1 LKSFIADTLRQVE
14 ENQRLTQTSPAGPV
28 GSQEDAELEKML
40 EDLRVDVRIFGCG
53 GGGSNTINR
62 LVESGIHGAELFAL
76 NTDASHLLHVN
87 APHKVLLGK
96 RLTRGLGAGALPQV
110 GEEAAKEAEEDIR
123 RHMASADIAFVT
135 CGLGGGTGTGS
146 APVVAKMAKDAGA
159 LTISVVTLPFSAEG
173 HTRMQNAQYG
183 LDALRRVCD
192 TVLVIPND
200 KLLEIAPKLPLDMA
214 FKVADEVLMRA
225 IRGITEMITTP
236 GLVNLD
242 FNDLKTIMQNGGM
255 AMVGIGESNDPR
267 EKAQEAV
274 KGALNSPLID
284 VDISQAHGALVDV
297 RGGDDMTIQEAEG
310 VVAEIGRHIHPQ
322 ARIIWGAS
330 VVPSLQNTMQV
341 MVVMT
346 GVTPRE
352 AKAPVARAAQKVAA
366 PPASAPAAAP
376 AHARGGGGGS
386 GAIDFIR

>member
-1 LKSFIADTLRQVE
+1 VKSFIADTLRQVD
-14 ENQRLTQTSPAGPV
+14 ENNKLTQGSPTSPT
-28 GSQEDAELEKML
+28 GSQEDAELESLL
-40 EDLRVDVRIFGCG
+40 EGLRVDVRIFGCG

-62 LVESGIHGAELFAL
+62 LVESGIHGADLYAL

-87 APHKVLLGK
+87 SPHKILLGK

-110 GEEAAKEAEEDIR
+110 GEEAAKEAEDDIK
-123 RHMASADIAFVT
+123 RHASGADIAFIT
-135 CGLGGGTGTGS
+135 CGMGGGTGTGA
-146 APVVAKMAKDAGA
+146 APFVAKICKDAGA
-159 LTISVVTLPFSAEG
+159 LTIGVVTIPFSAEG

-183 LDALRRVCD
+183 LDALKRVAD
-192 TVLVIPND
+192 TVIVIPND

-255 AMVGIGESNDPR
+255 AMVGIGESSDPR
-267 EKAQEAV
+267 EKAKEAV
-274 KGALNSPLID
+274 QGALNSPLID
-284 VDISQAHGALVDV
+284 VDISTAHGALVDV
-297 RGGDDMTIQEAEG
+297 RGGEDMTIQEAES
-310 VVAEIGRHIHPQ
+310 VVSEIGRHVHPQ

-341 MVVMT
+341 MVVLT

-352 AKAPVARAAQKVAA
+352 GKPVVAGAKPEKTQAA
-366 PPASAPAAAP
+366 PPKPAPASAKA
-376 AHARGGGGGS
+376 GMG
-386 GAIDFIR
+386 IDFLRH

>member
-1 LKSFIADTLRQVE
+1 VE
-14 ENQRLTQTSPAGPV
+14 DNQKLTQTAPSPPV
-28 GSQEDAELEKML
+28 GSQEDAELEKLL
-40 EDLRVDVRIFGCG
+40 EDLKVDVRIFGCG

-62 LVESGIHGAELFAL
+62 LVESGIMGAELFAL
-76 NTDASHLLHVN
+76 NTDAAHLLHVN
-87 APHKVLLGK
+87 SPHKILLGK

-110 GEEAAKEAEEDIR
+110 GEEAAREAQDDIR
-123 RHMASADIAFVT
+123 RFVSGSDIAFVT

-146 APVVAKMAKDAGA
+146 APFVAKLAKDAGA
-159 LTISVVTLPFSAEG
+159 LTIGVVTMPFSAEG
-173 HTRMQNAQYG
+173 HTRLQNANYG
-183 LDALRRVCD
+183 LEALKAHSD
-192 TVLVIPND
+192 TVIVIPND

-267 EKAQEAV
+267 EKSKEAV
-274 KGALNSPLID
+274 TGALNSPLID
-284 VDISQAHGALVDV
+284 VDISTAHGALVDV
-297 RGGDDMTIQEAEG
+297 RGGEDMTIQEAES
-310 VVAEIGRHIHPQ
+310 VVSDIGRHVHPQ

-330 VVPSLQNTMQV
+330 VVPSLQNAMQV
-341 MVVMT
+341 MVVLT

-352 AKAPVARAAQKVAA
+352 SKPVIPGAKAAT
-366 PPASAPAAAP
+366 AAP
-376 AHARGGGGGS
+376 APRPVPAATKAAIG
-386 GAIDFIR
+386 IDFLRH

>member
-1 LKSFIADTLRQVE
+1 MKSFIADTLRQVD
-14 ENQRLTQTSPAGPV
+14 ENQKLTQVAPGAPT
-28 GSQEDAELEKML
+28 GSQEDAELEKLL

-62 LVESGIHGAELFAL
+62 LVESGIHGADLFAL

-87 APHKVLLGK
+87 SPHKILLGK

-123 RHMASADIAFVT
+123 RHAGGADIAFVT
-135 CGLGGGTGTGS
+135 CGMGGGTGTGS
-146 APVVAKMAKDAGA
+146 APFVAKLAKDGGA
-159 LTISVVTLPFSAEG
+159 LTIGVVTVPFSAEG

-183 LDALRRVCD
+183 LDALKRVAD
-192 TVLVIPND
+192 TVIVIPND

-255 AMVGIGESNDPR
+255 AMVGIGESTDPR
-267 EKAQEAV
+267 EKAKEAV
-274 KGALNSPLID
+274 AGALNSPLID
-284 VDISQAHGALVDV
+284 VDISTAHGALVDV
-297 RGGDDMTIQEAEG
+297 RGGEDMTIQEAES
-310 VVAEIGRHIHPQ
+310 VVSEIGKHVHPQ

-341 MVVMT
+341 MVVLT

-352 AKAPVARAAQKVAA
+352 GKPAPAAPAAQKVQA
-366 PPASAPAAAP
+366 PAPRPVPAS
-376 AHARGGGGGS
+376 S
-386 GAIDFIR
+386 SKGAGIDFVRH

>member
-1 LKSFIADTLRQVE
+1 MKSFISDTLRQVE
-14 ENQRLTQTSPAGPV
+14 DNKRLTESVPNAPL
-28 GSQEDAELEKML
+28 GSQEDAELESLL
-40 EDLRVDVRIFGCG
+40 EGLRVDVRIFGCG

-62 LVESGIHGAELFAL
+62 LVESGIQGAELFAM
-76 NTDASHLLHVN
+76 NTDAAHLLHVN
-87 APHKVLLGK
+87 SPHKVLLGK

-110 GEEAAKEAEEDIR
+110 GEEAAKEAEDDIR
-123 RHMASADIAFVT
+123 RFVGGADIAFIT

-146 APVVAKMAKDAGA
+146 APFVCKLAKDAGA
-159 LTISVVTLPFSAEG
+159 LTIGVVTMPFSAEG
-173 HTRMQNAQYG
+173 HTRLQNANYG
-183 LDALRRVCD
+183 LDALKRYAD
-192 TVLVIPND
+192 TVIVIPND

-255 AMVGIGESNDPR
+255 AMVGIGESSDPR
-267 EKAQEAV
+267 EKASEAV
-274 KGALNSPLID
+274 TGALNSPLID
-284 VDISQAHGALVDV
+284 VDISTAHGALVDV
-297 RGGDDMTIQEAEG
+297 RGGEDMTIQEAES
-310 VVAEIGRHIHPQ
+310 VVSDIGKHVHPQ

-341 MVVMT
+341 MVVLT

-352 AKAPVARAAQKVAA
+352 QKPFVAGAKSA
-366 PPASAPAAAP
+366 ASAPAPKPAPQAAK
-376 AHARGGGGGS
+376 AGLG
-386 GAIDFIR
+386 IDFLRH

>member
-1 LKSFIADTLRQVE
+1 MKSFIADTLRQVE
-14 ENQRLTQTSPAGPV
+14 ENQRYVQATPGAPT

-62 LVESGIHGAELFAL
+62 LVESGIHGADLFAL

-87 APHKVLLGK
+87 SPHKILLGK
-96 RLTRGLGAGALPQV
+96 RLTRGLGAGSLPQV
-110 GEEAAKEAEEDIR
+110 GEEAAKEAEDDIR
-123 RHMASADIAFVT
+123 RYVSSADIAFIT
-135 CGLGGGTGTGS
+135 CGMGGGTGTGA
-146 APVVAKMAKDAGA
+146 APFVAKIAKEAGA
-159 LTISVVTLPFSAEG
+159 LTIGVVTLPFSAEG

-183 LDALRRVCD
+183 LDALKRYAD
-192 TVLVIPND
+192 TVIVIPND

-255 AMVGIGESNDPR
+255 AMVGIGESTDPR
-267 EKAQEAV
+267 EKAREAV
-274 KGALNSPLID
+274 SGALNSPLID
-284 VDISQAHGALVDV
+284 VDISSAHGALVDV
-297 RGGDDMTIQEAEG
+297 RGGEDMTIQEAES
-310 VVAEIGRHIHPQ
+310 VVSEIGKHVHPQ

-341 MVVMT
+341 MVVLT
-346 GVTPRE
+346 GVTQRE
-352 AKAPVARAAQKVAA
+352 SKPFVPGAKAQAAA
-366 PPASAPAAAP
+366 PLAPKAAPAASKA
-376 AHARGGGGGS
+376 GLG
-386 GAIDFIR
+386 IDFLRQ

>member
-1 LKSFIADTLRQVE
+1 MKSFIADTLRQVD
-14 ENQRLTQTSPAGPV
+14 ENQKLTQAPSAPT

-40 EDLRVDVRIFGCG
+40 EGLRVDVRIFGCG

-62 LVESGIHGAELFAL
+62 LVESGIHGADLFAL

-87 APHKVLLGK
+87 SPHKILLGK

-123 RHMASADIAFVT
+123 RHVAGADIAFIT
-135 CGLGGGTGTGS
+135 CGMGGGTGTGS
-146 APVVAKMAKDAGA
+146 APYVAKLAKDGGA
-159 LTISVVTLPFSAEG
+159 LTIGVVTLPFSAEG

-183 LDALRRVCD
+183 LDALKRVAD
-192 TVLVIPND
+192 TVIVIPND

-255 AMVGIGESNDPR
+255 AMVGIGESSDPR
-267 EKAQEAV
+267 EKAKEAV
-274 KGALNSPLID
+274 AGALNSPLID
-284 VDISQAHGALVDV
+284 VDISTAHGALVDV
-297 RGGDDMTIQEAEG
+297 RGGEDMTIQEAES
-310 VVAEIGRHIHPQ
+310 VVSEIGRHVHPQ

-341 MVVMT
+341 MVVLT
-346 GVTPRE
+346 GVTARE
-352 AKAPVARAAQKVAA
+352 PKAASPVATGQKSGTPA
-366 PPASAPAAAP
+366 PKLVPAAAKV
-376 AHARGGGGGS
+376 
-386 GAIDFIR
+386 GAGIDFIRH

>member
-1 LKSFIADTLRQVE
+1 MKSFIADTLRQVD
-14 ENQRLTQTSPAGPV
+14 ENQKFTQAAPGAPT

-62 LVESGIHGAELFAL
+62 LVESGIHGADLFAL

-87 APHKVLLGK
+87 SPHKILLGK

-123 RHMASADIAFVT
+123 RYAGGADIAFIT
-135 CGLGGGTGTGS
+135 CGMGGGTGTGS
-146 APVVAKMAKDAGA
+146 APFVAKLAKDGGA
-159 LTISVVTLPFSAEG
+159 LTIGVVTLPFSAEG

-183 LDALRRVCD
+183 LDALKRVAD
-192 TVLVIPND
+192 TVIVIPND

-255 AMVGIGESNDPR
+255 AMVGIGESSDPR
-267 EKAQEAV
+267 EKAKEAV
-274 KGALNSPLID
+274 AGALNSPLID
-284 VDISQAHGALVDV
+284 VDISTAHGALVDV
-297 RGGDDMTIQEAEG
+297 RGGEDMTIQEAES
-310 VVAEIGRHIHPQ
+310 VVSEIGKHVHPQ

-341 MVVMT
+341 MVVLT

-352 AKAPVARAAQKVAA
+352 GKPAA
-366 PPASAPAAAP
+366 PAASGQKTAAPAPKPVPASAKA
-376 AHARGGGGGS
+376 GVG
-386 GAIDFIR
+386 IDFVRH

>member
-1 LKSFIADTLRQVE
+1 MKSFIADTLRQVN
-14 ENQRLTQTSPAGPV
+14 ENQRLTEASPSTAT

-87 APHKVLLGK
+87 SPHKILLGK

-123 RHMASADIAFVT
+123 RHVASADIAFIT
-135 CGLGGGTGTGS
+135 CGMGGGTGTGS
-146 APVVAKMAKDAGA
+146 APFVAKLAKDAGA
-159 LTISVVTLPFSAEG
+159 LTIGVVTMPFSAEG

-183 LDALRRVCD
+183 LDALKRVAD
-192 TVLVIPND
+192 TVIVIPND

-255 AMVGIGESNDPR
+255 AMVGIGESSDPR
-267 EKAQEAV
+267 EKAKESV
-274 KGALNSPLID
+274 TGALNSPLID
-284 VDISQAHGALVDV
+284 VDISTALGALVDV
-297 RGGDDMTIQEAEG
+297 RGGEDMTIQEAES
-310 VVAEIGRHIHPQ
+310 VVSEIGKHVHPQ

-341 MVVMT
+341 MVVLT

-352 AKAPVARAAQKVAA
+352 GKAP
-366 PPASAPAAAP
+366 APAAKGQAAQQAAP
-376 AHARGGGGGS
+376 KAASAASKAGLG
-386 GAIDFIR
+386 IDFLRH

>member
-1 LKSFIADTLRQVE
+1 MKSFIADTLRQVD
-14 ENQRLTQTSPAGPV
+14 ENQKFTQAAPGAPT

-62 LVESGIHGAELFAL
+62 LVESGIHGADLFAL

-87 APHKVLLGK
+87 SPHKILLGK

-123 RHMASADIAFVT
+123 RHVAGADIAFIT
-135 CGLGGGTGTGS
+135 CGMGGGTGTGS
-146 APVVAKMAKDAGA
+146 APYVAKLAKDGGA
-159 LTISVVTLPFSAEG
+159 LTIGVVTIPFSAEG

-183 LDALRRVCD
+183 LDQLKRVAD
-192 TVLVIPND
+192 TVIVIPND

-255 AMVGIGESNDPR
+255 AMVGIGESSDPR
-267 EKAQEAV
+267 EKAKEAV
-274 KGALNSPLID
+274 AGALNSPLID
-284 VDISQAHGALVDV
+284 VDISTAHGALVDV
-297 RGGDDMTIQEAEG
+297 RGGEDMTIQEAES
-310 VVAEIGRHIHPQ
+310 VVSEIGKHVHPQ

-341 MVVMT
+341 MVVLT

-352 AKAPVARAAQKVAA
+352 PKAAGPLAA
-366 PPASAPAAAP
+366 PQKTGTPAQRPVPAAAK
-376 AHARGGGGGS
+376 AGGG
-386 GAIDFIR
+386 IDFIRH

>member
-1 LKSFIADTLRQVE
+1 VKSFIADTLRQVE
-14 ENQRLTQTSPAGPV
+14 QDKKFTQTAPAAPT

-40 EDLRVDVRIFGCG
+40 EDLRVDVRIYGCG

-87 APHKVLLGK
+87 SPHKILLGK
-96 RLTRGLGAGALPQV
+96 RLTRGLGAGAMPQV
-110 GEEAAKEAEEDIR
+110 GEEAAKEAEDDIR
-123 RHMASADIAFVT
+123 RHIAGADIAFIT

-146 APVVAKMAKDAGA
+146 APFVAKLAKEAGA
-159 LTISVVTLPFSAEG
+159 LTIGVVTLPFGAEG

-183 LDALRRVCD
+183 LDSLRRQTD

-255 AMVGIGESNDPR
+255 AMVGIGESSDPR
-267 EKAQEAV
+267 EKAKEAV
-274 KGALNSPLID
+274 TGALNSPLID
-284 VDISQAHGALVDV
+284 VDISTAHGALVDV

-330 VVPSLQNTMQV
+330 VVPSLANTMQV
-341 MVVMT
+341 MVVLT
-346 GVTPRE
+346 GVTPRDGKPAGAP
-352 AKAPVARAAQKVAA
+352 AKSGQA
-366 PPASAPAAAP
+366 APAAAP
-376 AHARGGGGGS
+376 ARAAAVPSASARGAG
-386 GAIDFIR
+386 IDFLR

>member
-1 LKSFIADTLRQVE
+1 MED
-14 ENQRLTQTSPAGPV
+14 NQKLTQTAPSPPV
-28 GSQEDAELEKML
+28 GSQEDAELEKLL
-40 EDLRVDVRIFGCG
+40 EDLKVDVRIFGCG

-62 LVESGIHGAELFAL
+62 LVESGIMGAELFAL
-76 NTDASHLLHVN
+76 NTDAAHLLHVN
-87 APHKVLLGK
+87 SPHKILLGK

-110 GEEAAKEAEEDIR
+110 GEEAAREAQDDIR
-123 RHMASADIAFVT
+123 RFVSGSDIAFVT

-146 APVVAKMAKDAGA
+146 APFVAKLAKDAGA
-159 LTISVVTLPFSAEG
+159 LTIGVVTMPFSAEG
-173 HTRMQNAQYG
+173 HTRLQNANYG
-183 LDALRRVCD
+183 LEALKAHSD
-192 TVLVIPND
+192 TVIVIPND

-267 EKAQEAV
+267 EKSKEAV
-274 KGALNSPLID
+274 TGALNSPLID
-284 VDISQAHGALVDV
+284 VDISTAHGALVDV
-297 RGGDDMTIQEAEG
+297 RGGEDMTIQEAES
-310 VVAEIGRHIHPQ
+310 VVSDIGRHVHPQ

-330 VVPSLQNTMQV
+330 VVPSLQNAMQV
-341 MVVMT
+341 MVVLT

-352 AKAPVARAAQKVAA
+352 SKPVIPGAKAAT
-366 PPASAPAAAP
+366 AAP
-376 AHARGGGGGS
+376 APRPVPAATKAAIG
-386 GAIDFIR
+386 IDFLRH

>member
-1 LKSFIADTLRQVE
+1 MKSFIADTLRQVN
-14 ENQRLTQTSPAGPV
+14 ENQRLTDSSPATAT
-28 GSQEDAELEKML
+28 GSQEDAELEKLL

-87 APHKVLLGK
+87 SPHKILLGK

-123 RHMASADIAFVT
+123 RHVTSADIAFIT
-135 CGLGGGTGTGS
+135 CGMGGGTGTGS
-146 APVVAKMAKDAGA
+146 APFVAKLAKDGGA
-159 LTISVVTLPFSAEG
+159 LTIGVVTLPFSAEG

-183 LDALRRVCD
+183 LDALKRVAD
-192 TVLVIPND
+192 TVIVIPND

-255 AMVGIGESNDPR
+255 AMVGIGESSDPR
-267 EKAQEAV
+267 EKAKEAV
-274 KGALNSPLID
+274 TGALNSPLID
-284 VDISQAHGALVDV
+284 VDISTAHGALVDV
-297 RGGDDMTIQEAEG
+297 RGGEDMTIQEAES
-310 VVAEIGRHIHPQ
+310 VVAEIGKHVHPQ

-341 MVVMT
+341 MVVLT

-352 AKAPVARAAQKVAA
+352 GKGA
-366 PPASAPAAAP
+366 APAAKGQAAQQAPPKAAP
-376 AHARGGGGGS
+376 AASKAGLGIEFLRH
-386 GAIDFIR
+386 

>member
-1 LKSFIADTLRQVE
+1 MKSFIADTLRQVD
-14 ENQRLTQTSPAGPV
+14 ENQKFTQAAPGAPT

-62 LVESGIHGAELFAL
+62 LVESGIHGADLFAL

-87 APHKVLLGK
+87 SPHKILLGK

-123 RHMASADIAFVT
+123 RHVAGADIAFIT
-135 CGLGGGTGTGS
+135 CGMGGGTGTGS
-146 APVVAKMAKDAGA
+146 APYVAKLAKDGGA
-159 LTISVVTLPFSAEG
+159 LTIGVVTIPFSAEG

-183 LDALRRVCD
+183 LDQLKRVAD
-192 TVLVIPND
+192 TVIVIPND

-255 AMVGIGESNDPR
+255 AMVGIGESSDPR
-267 EKAQEAV
+267 EKAKEAV
-274 KGALNSPLID
+274 AGALNSPLID
-284 VDISQAHGALVDV
+284 VDISTAHGALVDV
-297 RGGDDMTIQEAEG
+297 RGGEDMTIQEAES
-310 VVAEIGRHIHPQ
+310 VVSEIGKHVHPQ

-341 MVVMT
+341 MVVLT

-352 AKAPVARAAQKVAA
+352 PKAAGPLAA
-366 PPASAPAAAP
+366 PQKTGAPAQRPVPAAAK
-376 AHARGGGGGS
+376 AGGG
-386 GAIDFIR
+386 IDFIRH

>member
-1 LKSFIADTLRQVE
+1 MKSFIADTLRQVD
-14 ENQRLTQTSPAGPV
+14 ENQKLTDSSPATATGN
-28 GSQEDAELEKML
+28 QEDAELEKLL
-40 EDLRVDVRIFGCG
+40 EGLRVDVRIFGCG

-87 APHKVLLGK
+87 SPHKILLGK

-110 GEEAAKEAEEDIR
+110 GEEAAKEAEDDIR
-123 RHMASADIAFVT
+123 RYVSSADIAFIT
-135 CGLGGGTGTGS
+135 CGMGGGTGTGS
-146 APVVAKMAKDAGA
+146 APFVAKLAKEGGA
-159 LTISVVTLPFSAEG
+159 LTIGVVTLPFSAEG

-183 LDALRRVCD
+183 LDALKRVAD
-192 TVLVIPND
+192 TVIVIPND

-255 AMVGIGESNDPR
+255 AMVGIGESSDPR
-267 EKAQEAV
+267 EKAKEAV
-274 KGALNSPLID
+274 TGALNSPLID
-284 VDISQAHGALVDV
+284 VDISTAHGALVDV
-297 RGGDDMTIQEAEG
+297 RGGEDMTIQEAES
-310 VVAEIGRHIHPQ
+310 VVSEIGKHVHPQ

-341 MVVMT
+341 MVVLT

-352 AKAPVARAAQKVAA
+352 AKAPVAAAKGQAVQQVAQR
-366 PPASAPAAAP
+366 PAAA
-376 AHARGGGGGS
+376 ASKA
-386 GAIDFIR
+386 GAGIDFVRH

>member
-1 LKSFIADTLRQVE
+1 MKSFIADTLRQVD
-14 ENQRLTQTSPAGPV
+14 ENQKLMQAAPGAPT
-28 GSQEDAELEKML
+28 GSQEDAELEQLL
-40 EDLRVDVRIFGCG
+40 EGLRVDVRIFGCG

-62 LVESGIHGAELFAL
+62 LVESGIHGADLFAL

-87 APHKVLLGK
+87 SPHKILLGK

-123 RHMASADIAFVT
+123 RHAGGADIAFIT
-135 CGLGGGTGTGS
+135 CGMGGGTGTGS
-146 APVVAKMAKDAGA
+146 APFVAKLAKEAGA
-159 LTISVVTLPFSAEG
+159 LTIGVVTIPFSAEG

-183 LDALRRVCD
+183 LDALKRVAD
-192 TVLVIPND
+192 TVIVIPND

-255 AMVGIGESNDPR
+255 AMVGIGESTDPR
-267 EKAQEAV
+267 EKAKEAV
-274 KGALNSPLID
+274 AGALNSPLID
-284 VDISQAHGALVDV
+284 VDISTAHGALVDV
-297 RGGDDMTIQEAEG
+297 RGGEDMTIQEAES
-310 VVAEIGRHIHPQ
+310 VVSEIGKHVHPQ

-341 MVVMT
+341 MVVLT
-346 GVTPRE
+346 GVTQRD
-352 AKAPVARAAQKVAA
+352 AKPVAAGAKSEKA
-366 PPASAPAAAP
+366 AAAP
-376 AHARGGGGGS
+376 ARPVPAATKAGMG
-386 GAIDFIR
+386 IDFIRH

>member
-1 LKSFIADTLRQVE
+1 MKSFIADTLRQVD
-14 ENQRLTQTSPAGPV
+14 ENQKFTQAAPGAPT

-62 LVESGIHGAELFAL
+62 LVESGIHGADLFAL

-87 APHKVLLGK
+87 SPHKILLGK

-123 RHMASADIAFVT
+123 RHVSGADIAFIT
-135 CGLGGGTGTGS
+135 CGMGGGTGTGS
-146 APVVAKMAKDAGA
+146 APYVAKMAKDGGA
-159 LTISVVTLPFSAEG
+159 LTIGVVTIPFSAEG

-183 LDALRRVCD
+183 LDALKRVAD
-192 TVLVIPND
+192 TVIVIPND

-255 AMVGIGESNDPR
+255 AMVGIGESTDPR
-267 EKAQEAV
+267 EKAKEAV
-274 KGALNSPLID
+274 AGALNSPLID
-284 VDISQAHGALVDV
+284 VDISTAHGALVDV
-297 RGGDDMTIQEAEG
+297 RGGEDMTIQEAES
-310 VVAEIGRHIHPQ
+310 VVSEIGKHVHPQ

-341 MVVMT
+341 MVVLT

-352 AKAPVARAAQKVAA
+352 PKAAGPLAPTQKVAA
-366 PPASAPAAAP
+366 PAPRPVPAAAK
-376 AHARGGGGGS
+376 A
-386 GAIDFIR
+386 GAGIDFVRH

>member
-1 LKSFIADTLRQVE
+1 MKSFIADTLRQVD
-14 ENQRLTQTSPAGPV
+14 ENNKLTQGAPASAT
-28 GSQEDAELEKML
+28 GSQEDAELEQML
-40 EDLRVDVRIFGCG
+40 EGLRVDVRIFGCG

-62 LVESGIHGAELFAL
+62 LVESGIHGADLFAL

-87 APHKVLLGK
+87 SPHKILLGK

-110 GEEAAKEAEEDIR
+110 GEEAAKEAEDDIK
-123 RHMASADIAFVT
+123 RHVSGADIAFVT
-135 CGLGGGTGTGS
+135 CGMGGGTGTGS
-146 APVVAKMAKDAGA
+146 APFVAKICKDAGA
-159 LTISVVTLPFSAEG
+159 LTIGVVTLPFSAEG

-183 LDALRRVCD
+183 LDALKRVAD
-192 TVLVIPND
+192 TVIVIPND

-255 AMVGIGESNDPR
+255 AMVGIGESSDPR
-267 EKAQEAV
+267 EKAKEAV
-274 KGALNSPLID
+274 QGALNSPLID
-284 VDISQAHGALVDV
+284 VDISTAHGALVDV
-297 RGGDDMTIQEAEG
+297 RGGEDMTIQEAES
-310 VVAEIGRHIHPQ
+310 VVSEIGRHVHPQ

-341 MVVMT
+341 MVVLT
-346 GVTPRE
+346 GVTPRDSKPVVAG
-352 AKAPVARAAQKVAA
+352 AKPEKTQAA
-366 PPASAPAAAP
+366 PTKPIPAAAK
-376 AHARGGGGGS
+376 AGMG
-386 GAIDFIR
+386 IDFLRH